1 MIPSG
6 EDDESTP
13 LTAHETEDGVS
24 PTIYGLSASKS
35 EELCKRAGELAG
47 LVSDD
52 TLVGGKTFTEL
63 SLYEKKSVLINREL
77 DLMGMGRYQWCIFF
91 LCGFGYFLDL
101 CWAQAFGLVASAIQQ
116 EMGITDARIS
126 DLSASFNSGLM
137 IGAFTWGMLVDIL
150 GRRWCFNLTCA
161 ISTVFG
167 FLFSAP
173 SSYGAICFLAAMI
186 GLGVGGNVPIDAT
199 ITLEFLPTKNRYLLA
214 ALSTFQPIGVVVS
227 SLISLALIPR
237 YSCDPKLLSCKI
249 SEAPCCSRADN
260 MGWRYTML
268 LLGFFTLAIFI
279 ARFVIFKFRESPKF
293 LLVQGHDAHA
303 LDVLHSIASFNGM
316 AEPGLNM
323 DDFQALDFVYG
334 QTSRNKEPA
343 YGLRAGNK
351 QLGTKELAEKVAVGG
366 VKRVFGHLKGLF
378 GQRIYVW
385 LFIAMAVAYMSLFWA
400 FSIAGYFLPLIL
412 RAKGVDTGASITQTY
427 TAYVWIYLPSVSAT
441 IAASYLME
449 VPRVGRKWGMVVSAG
464 LMGIALALY
473 QLVNSR
479 SASIGFNAMEYW
491 FQSLYAALLYAYTPE
506 AFPAQFR
513 GSTSGMLSTLGR
525 IASVLAPVAAR
536 NVYHGSSSPGV
547 LWLSAGGAWVSM
559 LAIACLPYD
568 TTGKQAF

>member
-1 MIPSG
+1 MSE
-6 EDDESTP
+6 EDDENTP
-13 LTAHETEDGVS
+13 LTGAAGGDNGGQTN
-24 PTIYGLSASKS
+24 YGLSASKS
-35 EELCKRAGELAG
+35 EELNKRARELAG
-47 LVSDD
+47 LVKEE
-52 TLVGGKTFTEL
+52 TLVGGKKFTDL
-63 SLYEKKSVLINREL
+63 SLYEQKSVLINREL
-77 DLMGMGRYQWCIFF
+77 DLMGMGKYQWCIFF

-101 CWAQAFGLVASAIQQ
+101 CWAQAFGLVAAAIQQ
-116 EMGITDARIS
+116 EMGVSDARIS
-126 DLSASFNSGLM
+126 DLSTAFNTGLM

-161 ISTVFG
+161 ISTLFG

-173 SSYGAICFLAAMI
+173 SNYGAICFLAAMI
-186 GLGVGGNVPIDAT
+186 GLGIGGNVPIDAT

-214 ALSTFQPIGVVVS
+214 ALSTFQPVGVVVA
-227 SLISLALIPR
+227 SLISLVLIPR
-237 YSCDPKLLSCKI
+237 YSCKPDLPSCKI
-249 SEAPCCSRADN
+249 SAAPCCSRSDN

-268 LLGFFTLAIFI
+268 LLGFFTLSIFI

-303 LDVLHSIASFNGM
+303 LDVLHSIANFNGRP
-316 AEPGLNM
+316 EPGLNM
-323 DDFQALDFVYG
+323 HDFQALEYVESQRPG
-334 QTSRNKEPA
+334 REGPKVGATKA
-343 YGLRAGNK
+343 
-351 QLGTKELAEKVAVGG
+351 LGTKELAEKVAVGG
-366 VKRVFGHLKGLF
+366 IKRVFGHLKGLF

-385 LFIAMAVAYMSLFWA
+385 LFIAMAIAYMSLFWA

-412 RAKGVDTGASITQTY
+412 RAKGVDTGASITETY
-427 TAYVWIYLPSVSAT
+427 TAYVWIYLPSVTAT
-441 IAASYLME
+441 LTAAYLME
-449 VPRVGRKWGMVVSAG
+449 VPKVGRKWGMVFSSAM
-464 LMGIALALY
+464 MGVALALY

-479 SASIGFNAMEYW
+479 NASIGFNAMAYW

-547 LWLSAGGAWVSM
+547 LWLAAGGAWVSM
-559 LAIACLPYD
+559 FAIACLPYD
-568 TTGKQAF
+568 TTGKQAY